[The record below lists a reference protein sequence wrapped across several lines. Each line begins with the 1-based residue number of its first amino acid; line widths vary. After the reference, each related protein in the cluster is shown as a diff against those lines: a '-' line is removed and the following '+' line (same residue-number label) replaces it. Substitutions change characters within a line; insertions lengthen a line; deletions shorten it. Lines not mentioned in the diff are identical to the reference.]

1 MATLLGSMASR
12 PVTLWVPARG
22 NLPECWL
29 AVRHIV
35 SVYYIGH
42 SAFIELPRITVEL
55 VYGAHEQA
63 QAAAKC
69 FVDAMARE
77 PTLEMTAEY
86 PVPVRGGI
94 RGHGL

>member
-1 MATLLGSMASR
+1 MATLFGSMASR

-35 SVYYIGH
+35 SVNYIGH
-42 SAFIELPRITVEL
+42 SVFIELRRTTIEL
-55 VYGAHEQA
+55 IYSEHEQA

-69 FVDAMARE
+69 FADALASE
-77 PTLEMTAEY
+77 PTAEMKAQY
-86 PVPVRGGI
+86 LVPVRGGI
-94 RGHGL
+94 LGHGL